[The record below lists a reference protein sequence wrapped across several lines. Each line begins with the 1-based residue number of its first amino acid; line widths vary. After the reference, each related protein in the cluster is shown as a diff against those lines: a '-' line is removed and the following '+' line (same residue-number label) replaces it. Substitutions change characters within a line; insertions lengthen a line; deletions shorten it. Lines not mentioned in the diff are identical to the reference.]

1 MKKIFIISLIS
12 LSLHGFSQV
21 NSIQFTD
28 PVKATDSVIIDFV
41 KQIDDA
47 WNSRDLERFTNLFT
61 EDCDINYFSLGYAIK
76 GKDEVRKHYAKS
88 FSKYPPEVKHNTYPK
103 EIIWL
108 SDDLCMGT
116 GYTLIESDPG
126 DGTEPVLMMHHD
138 GIMIF
143 KITDEGPRVMVMRA
157 WSKSG

>member
-1 MKKIFIISLIS
+1 MKQFLIISL
-12 LSLHGFSQV
+12 LSLALPVFSQV
-21 NSIQFTD
+21 HSIKFTD
-28 PVKATDSVIIDFV
+28 PVIATDSMIIDCV

-61 EDCDINYFSLGYAIK
+61 EDCDINYFTLGYVMK

-108 SDDLCMGT
+108 SGDLCLGT
-116 GYTLIESDPG
+116 GYTLIVSDPG
-126 DGTEPVLMMHHD
+126 DGSEPVLMMHHD
-138 GIMIF
+138 GLMVF
-143 KITDEGPRVMVMRA
+143 KVTDEGPRVMVMRA
-157 WSKSG
+157 WTTY